1 MAEPKHPIARFDVT
15 MGDVTYHIIQMPTR
29 VRTGMQVAATLEIT
43 GPSGSFD
50 RGVETTYQYLVTV
63 THGGRTMPLESWTQA
78 QFHAFVSRATGIAE
92 QIVHVRRNDEEE
104 KE

>member
-1 MAEPKHPIARFDVT
+1 

-29 VRTGMQVAATLEIT
+29 VRTGVQVAATLDIT
-43 GPSGSFD
+43 GPGGSFD

-63 THGGRTMPLESWTQA
+63 THGDRTMPLETWTQA
-78 QFHAFVSRATGIAE
+78 QFLSMATGVAE
-92 QIVHVRRNDEEE
+92 QIAHLRNKNDEE